1 MSRREFHEGI
11 VRGKLSRGELSLN
24 LYIHLRFIT
33 YMIFFIHKNIT
44 LNLSKSM
51 HDIIKNTVKNNLKRY
66 LILVIKDIVYELSHE
81 DLRKL

>member
-1 MSRREFHEGI
+1 
-11 VRGKLSRGELSLN
+11 
-24 LYIHLRFIT
+24 
-33 YMIFFIHKNIT
+33 MIFFIHKNIT